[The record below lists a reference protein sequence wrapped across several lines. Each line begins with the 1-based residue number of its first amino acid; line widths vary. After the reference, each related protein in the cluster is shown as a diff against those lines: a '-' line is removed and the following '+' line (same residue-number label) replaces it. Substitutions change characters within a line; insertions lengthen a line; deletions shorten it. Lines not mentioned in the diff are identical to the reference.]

1 MSILFY
7 PTSRNIDTRR
17 QPGYLLM
24 NVPQT
29 TKDDITDEDTISI
42 AAQVLQH
49 RTFDDGN
56 TQVQLQD
63 IEGQEFLL
71 KIWDGDLP
79 DFEFR
84 ENEWILLE
92 DALGDIYN
100 ENVNV
105 GSNYGDL
112 QVTYLESSPSS
123 VDQDEPDD
131 TATDSTQ
138 QTGGVVAL
146 DIETIS
152 TVPEAEFEFDNS
164 DHLELLCIGVGY
176 APYQGAPGTSRTLFR
191 SGTTDVSEAALLQ
204 QFCEYV
210 ESHTPSH
217 LVTFK
222 GDFDYQHLIGRAE
235 RLSEIEP
242 DLSTRVRSLFTE
254 QDWTNLDPWGS
265 LEDNAD
271 VNKTHWD
278 IYDHSLT
285 PAEWRKDHPRFDGD
299 PDDPI
304 VYNIDIPYF
313 GQRYL
318 ELTEQPESGHRE
330 HRALHELLRHYT
342 VADIDPLF
350 ELLK

>member
-1 MSILFY
+1 
-7 PTSRNIDTRR
+7 
-17 QPGYLLM
+17 M

-285 PAEWRKDHPRFDGD
+285 PAEWRKDTPGSMAIQTT
-299 PDDPI
+299 PSS
-304 VYNIDIPYF
+304 
-313 GQRYL
+313 
-318 ELTEQPESGHRE
+318 T
-330 HRALHELLRHYT
+330 T
-342 VADIDPLF
+342 
-350 ELLK
+350 